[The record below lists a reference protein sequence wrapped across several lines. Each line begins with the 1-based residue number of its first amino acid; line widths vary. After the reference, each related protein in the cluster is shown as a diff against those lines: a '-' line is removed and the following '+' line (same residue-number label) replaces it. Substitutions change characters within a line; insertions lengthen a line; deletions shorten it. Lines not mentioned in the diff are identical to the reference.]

1 MSEPLSHRIIT
12 NLSKSVDPPFHRII
26 LKIDGFHVDLHKQ
39 SITQSKAV
47 KQSVQQAL
55 RIYCL
60 NIYMLWQLAKV
71 LKGIIEKV
79 VLLLKKRE
87 KTVSKDKDIPDTYL
101 DYIIHARHM
110 RGSIPVTVYIR
121 TVSS

>member
-1 MSEPLSHRIIT
+1 M
-12 NLSKSVDPPFHRII
+12 
-26 LKIDGFHVDLHKQ
+26 LKRP
-39 SITQSKAV
+39 ITQSKPV
-47 KQSVQQAL
+47 QQRQQAL
-55 RIYCL
+55 RAYYPDIYT
-60 NIYMLWQLAKV
+60 LWQLAKV

-110 RGSIPVTVYIR
+110 RGSTCHSIYIR
-121 TVSS
+121 TVLSGAK